1 MKERVLINVRRVVDD
16 LVWEAWTY
24 LVIAL
29 DLAVGVLFWILVIGL
44 VPGDRVGF
52 NVLGSLVLIAACA
65 APHWFLSRY
74 VRRLVA

>member
-1 MKERVLINVRRVVDD
+1 MKDRVWINLRRLIDNA
-16 LVWEAWTY
+16 LWEAWTY

-29 DLAVGVLFWILVIGL
+29 DLAVGVLFWIVVIGL